1 MDELLT
7 DRSQIRGQIYLMK
20 NTTTNMKYIGQTVSH
35 RKNHSKYRPFGY
47 IGRFNDHISEALCN
61 TKRKQCWYLN
71 NAIRKYGKDDWSIEL
86 VQDCSLEEL
95 DSLEKFYINEY
106 KTLYPNGYNLTR
118 GGKTLK
124 TIDHQFVEELNIS
137 KKRGG
142 CKFRSE
148 ETRIK
153 MSKRSLDISNL
164 PEVKESRS
172 NLAKINHLHKKLE
185 KFKDEK
191 IDPTNLDQYI
201 TLKKGVVA
209 ICINNKYSY
218 FNSKR
223 ESHDASK
230 NRALEFLRTLATL
243 PNCSGT
249 PLEP

>member
-20 NTTTNMKYIGQTVSH
+20 NIETNLQYIGQTVTH

-47 IGRFNDHISEALCN
+47 IGRFKDHISEAMCN

-71 NAIRKYGKDDWSIEL
+71 NAIRKYGKDNWSIEL
-86 VQDCSLEEL
+86 IQECSLEEL
-95 DSLEKFYINEY
+95 DDLEQFYITKYN
-106 KTLYPNGYNLTR
+106 TLYPFGYNLTR

-124 TIDHQFVEELNIS
+124 TLNHDFTEEVFLP

-148 ETRIK
+148 ETRLK
-153 MSKRSLDISNL
+153 MSKRSSEISNL
-164 PEVKESRS
+164 PEVKEVRS
-172 NLAKINHLHKKLE
+172 KNAKINHLHKKLE

-191 IDPTNLDQYI
+191 IDPLNLDQYI
-201 TLKKGVVA
+201 TYKKGLVT

-218 FNSKR
+218 FNSKG
-223 ESHDASK
+223 ESQDASK

-243 PNCSGT
+243 PNCWET
-249 PLEP
+249 H